1 MFWLVGRECTYV
13 ASVRMWPTSLGGRHP
28 AWPAPTGQY
37 GWCDPARGAGSP
49 EPGWLAVPK
58 RTARAGQPWPAR
70 VARAAQPGWPGR
82 PASVLGAPCFE
93 SPGVRSTRGPPWT
106 TWSTRAPLLSL
117 AACRQQRPRCHGR
130 RRLGAQRAARSQRSP
145 RSRGLAADE
154 GHRGDCRCCSCR
166 RLDCKSHQVGRA
178 QHPRPP
184 ARATAPAHPRQ
195 PCGRPDD
202 HPPCSAS
209 RYRLPTRSA
218 TLLAGLIWPRQSVAA
233 RRCRQVDARSVRDV
247 PAGSGTGASG
257 PVAGRRC
264 RWLQPAPRAS
274 RAAGPPSRA
283 RPRPPGSAAAA
294 WPAGLGRV
302 ARRRGGHLRCQDKAH
317 AAVEAACQP

>member
-1 MFWLVGRECTYV
+1 M

-28 AWPAPTGQY
+28 AWPAPTRQY

-58 RTARAGQPWPAR
+58 RTARAGRPWPAR

-82 PASVLGAPCFE
+82 PASVLGAPCSE
-93 SPGVRSTRGPPWT
+93 SPGVRSTRGPPWA
-106 TWSTRAPLLSL
+106 TWSARARLLSL
-117 AACRQQRPRCHGR
+117 AACSQQRPRCHGR

-209 RYRLPTRSA
+209 RYRLPTLGDAPRRPDLAEAVRGGA
-218 TLLAGLIWPRQSVAA
+218 T
-233 RRCRQVDARSVRDV
+233 V
-247 PAGSGTGASG
+247 PT
-257 PVAGRRC
+257 GRRAQ
-264 RWLQPAPRAS
+264 RSRRAS
-274 RAAGPPSRA
+274 RIRHRGQAARWLGGVAAGCSRLRAPLAPPGRLPERAQGRSA
-283 RPRPPGSAAAA
+283 RPR
-294 WPAGLGRV
+294 
-302 ARRRGGHLRCQDKAH
+302 RRGRPASAG
-317 AAVEAACQP
+317 

>member
-1 MFWLVGRECTYV
+1 
-13 ASVRMWPTSLGGRHP
+13 MWPTSLGGRHP
-28 AWPAPTGQY
+28 AWPAPTRQY

-130 RRLGAQRAARSQRSP
+130 RRLGAQRAARSQGRRAREGSRPTKAIAATVAAAHAAASIARVTRS
-145 RSRGLAADE
+145 AAP
-154 GHRGDCRCCSCR
+154 ST
-166 RLDCKSHQVGRA
+166 RA
-178 QHPRPP
+178 RPP
-184 ARATAPAHPRQ
+184 ALL
-195 PCGRPDD
+195 
-202 HPPCSAS
+202 HPPTRAS
-209 RYRLPTRSA
+209 PAVGLMTIRRAPRRVTGFRRSA

-283 RPRPPGSAAAA
+283 RPRPLGSAAAA